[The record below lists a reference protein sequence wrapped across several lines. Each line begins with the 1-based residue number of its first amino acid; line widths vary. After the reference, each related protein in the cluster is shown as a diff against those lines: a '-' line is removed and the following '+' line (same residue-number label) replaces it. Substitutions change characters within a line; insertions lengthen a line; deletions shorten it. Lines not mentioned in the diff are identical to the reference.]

1 MGVTVSLS
9 STEGIGLEL
18 RSKNLKILLPVFQ
31 PSSSGK
37 ISAEHIVGAQLIPL
51 SALVGSWKARG
62 QAFWNLV
69 WLFRQSPSQSRDL
82 TAGRSSH
89 RGNEE
94 NHTTE
99 DKFRCERLRRAN
111 HTSLWSNCTVRA
123 KDKLS
128 WSMGQN
134 ASQAQVH
141 APVRRVA
148 VGHVCHVASQAG
160 GKRTVYLTDCVG
172 TTGSLSEQ
180 TRLSSPP
187 HKFWNPHSKE
197 MKDLKV
203 FRFKYLE
210 PFKYCFSI

>member
-160 GKRTVYLTDCVG
+160 GEED
-172 TTGSLSEQ
+172 SLLN
-180 TRLSSPP
+180 RLCRHNRLALGANTAKLSTSQV
-187 HKFWNPHSKE
+187 
-197 MKDLKV
+197 LKPTLQIDE
-203 FRFKYLE
+203 RFE
-210 PFKYCFSI
+210 GI